1 MTFEFEVWQGERYW
15 VAAPLGM
22 EGGTQGL
29 TREDAIESAA
39 EWLREEIDYAVAHGQ
54 ELPAAVEGL
63 PLQHGG
69 ERVSVVV
76 DGHAA
81 QLDAIFASADE
92 RREEAGL
99 PEPSVE
105 EIVASSGVQGRL
117 ASWDGDEVAEPNDD
131 TLAAI
136 AEGNAILDSA
146 GPGRFDNG
154 ADLIAAALG
163 GGLD

>member
-1 MTFEFEVWQGERYW
+1 MERHTCEFEVWHGERYW
-15 VAAPLGM
+15 IAMPLGM

-29 TREDAIESAA
+29 TRDDAIESAA
-39 EWLREEIDYAVAHGQ
+39 EWLREEIDYAAAHGQ
-54 ELPAAVEGL
+54 ELPAPAEGL

-69 ERVSVVV
+69 ERVAVVV

-92 RREEAGL
+92 RD
-99 PEPSVE
+99 
-105 EIVASSGVQGRL
+105 GV
-117 ASWDGDEVAEPNDD
+117 EPNDD

-136 AEGNAILDSA
+136 EEGNAFLDSSD
-146 GPGRFDNG
+146 PGRFGNG

-163 GGLD
+163 DDMADVAAEPDSELD